1 MRRCLIIDDSK
12 IIRMVSRKIIQ
23 ELGFD
28 VDESG
33 DGQHAI
39 EHCQETMPD
48 VILLD
53 WKLPEIDGIDVLKA
67 LRALPGGEQPA
78 VLFCTT
84 ETDDA
89 HIKDAIDTG
98 ATDYV
103 IKPFDGETI
112 HRKFAS
118 IGLL

>member
-1 MRRCLIIDDSK
+1 MRRCLIVDDSK
-12 IIRMVSRKIIQ
+12 IIRMVARKIVQ

-28 VDESG
+28 IDESG
-33 DGQHAI
+33 DGRHAL
-39 EHCQETMPD
+39 ERCQEAMPD

-53 WKLPEIDGIDVLKA
+53 WKLPEMDGIDVLRE
-67 LRALPGGEQPA
+67 LRALPGGGQPA

-84 ETDDA
+84 KTDDA
-89 HIKDAIDTG
+89 HIKEAIDTG

-103 IKPFDGETI
+103 IKPFDSETI
-112 HRKFAS
+112 QRKFAS

>member
-1 MRRCLIIDDSK
+1 MKRCLIIDDSR
-12 IIRMVSRKIIQ
+12 IIRMVARQIVQ

-28 VDESG
+28 VDESA
-33 DGQHAI
+33 DGRHAV
-39 EHCQETMPD
+39 ERCQEAMPD

-53 WKLPEIDGIDVLKA
+53 WRLPDMDGIAVLKQ
-67 LRALPGGEQPA
+67 LRLLPNGDQPA

-89 HIKDAIDTG
+89 HINEALDAG

-103 IKPFDGETI
+103 IKPYDGETI
-112 HRKFAS
+112 HSKLS
-118 IGLL
+118 LIGAL